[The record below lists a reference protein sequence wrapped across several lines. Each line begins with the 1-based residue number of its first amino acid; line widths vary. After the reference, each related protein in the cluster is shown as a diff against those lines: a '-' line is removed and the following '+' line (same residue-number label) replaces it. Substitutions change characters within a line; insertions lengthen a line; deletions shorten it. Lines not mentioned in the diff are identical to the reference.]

1 MALSPNSILIQ
12 QAADIIKRGGVVAFP
27 SETSYGLA
35 ASISHVHAL
44 ERIYAIKKRAKNKPL
59 LILISDSSQLVMLV
73 SRIPPVAVDLIR
85 RFWPGPLTILF
96 PARPG
101 LPWPLCGDTKKIGI
115 RISSHPWA
123 QALVKTLGS
132 PMTATSANISGHPST
147 CTAGEVAEQLQFP
160 APDYILDGGLTP
172 GGAPST
178 IIDVSTA
185 PPHIV
190 REGAIDPMALPCR

>member
-1 MALSPNSILIQ
+1 MALSPDPILIQ
-12 QAADIIKRGGVVAFP
+12 QTTDIIKRGGVVAFP
-27 SETSYGLA
+27 SETTYGLA
-35 ASISHVHAL
+35 ASIRHIHAL
-44 ERIYAIKKRAKNKPL
+44 ERIYSIKKRPRNKPL

-73 SRIPPVAVDLIR
+73 SRIPAVAVDLIE

-96 PARPG
+96 PARSG

-123 QALVKTLGS
+123 QALVKALGN
-132 PMTATSANISGHPST
+132 PMTATSANLSGHAST
-147 CTAGEVAEQLQFP
+147 CTAGEVADQLRFP

-178 IIDVSTA
+178 ILDVSTV

-190 REGAIDPMALPCR
+190 REGAINSMVLPCR